1 MTDNHILAQILEQG
15 TKTYGQVREVK
26 ATVGCLAAQ
35 QEELIVALK
44 EHIKEDDVI
53 HAKAADRLGSLEQFR
68 ARLKGGATGVGLVG
82 SLVYGLSQK
91 WDTVKGWLP

>member
-1 MTDNHILAQILEQG
+1 MADNHILAQILDQS

-44 EHIKEDDVI
+44 DHIKDDNAI
-53 HAKAADRLGSLEQFR
+53 HAKADDRLGSLEQFR
-68 ARLKGGATGVGLVG
+68 ARLKGGATGVTLVG
-82 SLVYGLSQK
+82 TVAYAVSQK
-91 WDTVKGWLP
+91 WESAKAWLF